1 MRNFLLIFLF
11 TSTITIKLNAQEIDK
26 RIVEVYGNHLEH
38 ILKNDPERLIKLN
51 DLLEN
56 RVSIITSQK
65 SGNDKYPKLSSV
77 ALLNKYNPDLIRDD
91 VFDASTFNVLKYDLN
106 FFTNTSSIYRIDN
119 TDFLI
124 VIKAQ

>member
-1 MRNFLLIFLF
+1 MRNFLLFFLF
-11 TSTITIKLNAQEIDK
+11 TSTVTIKLNAQDIDK
-26 RIVEVYGNHLEH
+26 RISEVYGNNLEH

-56 RVSIITSQK
+56 RFSVITSPNFV
-65 SGNDKYPKLSSV
+65 NDKYPKLSSV
-77 ALLNKYNPDLIRDD
+77 ALLNKYNTELRRDD

-106 FFTNTSSIYRIDN
+106 FFSNTSSIYRIDN
-119 TDFLI
+119 TNFLI

>member
-1 MRNFLLIFLF
+1 MRNFLLFLLF
-11 TSTITIKLNAQEIDK
+11 TSTVSIKLNAQDIDK
-26 RIVEVYGNHLEH
+26 RISEVYGNQTEQ
-38 ILKNDPERLIKLN
+38 IFKNDPERLIKLN

-77 ALLNKYNPDLIRDD
+77 ALLNKYNPDLKRDD

>member
-1 MRNFLLIFLF
+1 MRNFLLFFLF
-11 TSTITIKLNAQEIDK
+11 TSTVTIKLNAQDIDK
-26 RIVEVYGNHLEH
+26 RISEVYGNQTEQ
-38 ILKNDPERLIKLN
+38 IFKNDPERLIKLN

-77 ALLNKYNPDLIRDD
+77 ALLNKYNPDLRRDD

-106 FFTNTSSIYRIDN
+106 FFSNDSFIYVIDN
-119 TDFLI
+119 TDYLI
-124 VIKAQ
+124 VIKGQ